1 MTKIGRKLR
10 EVASNCRAS
19 LPVELAI
26 ILPLVFA
33 LVFGVIDVSRVLLA
47 RSLLDHL
54 AVSLADDIKFNGGAA
69 GVITSAGAEARLAAI
84 APNLVGGL
92 VDVSRLNVTVSNYE
106 TLADFT
112 SGSISAEGSLTAYRL
127 DYIVTLITPF
137 VNYLYSASE
146 MTESVVLMVRNGR

>member
-1 MTKIGRKLR
+1 MIKAGRILR
-10 EVASNCRAS
+10 AVASNCHAS
-19 LPVELAI
+19 LPVELAV

-33 LVFGVIDVSRVLLA
+33 LVFGVVDVSRVLLA

-54 AVSLADDIKFNGGAA
+54 AVSLADDIKFNSGAA
-69 GVITSAGAEARLAAI
+69 GVVTSTEAEAKLAVI
-84 APNLVGGL
+84 VPNLVGGL

-106 TLADFT
+106 SFADFT
-112 SGSISAEGSLTAYRL
+112 RGSIAAEGPLTAYRL

-146 MTESVVLMVRNGR
+146 VTESVVLMVRNGR